1 MDIDKKLLI
10 RVTVAFLIPIVEI
23 TKQNIGKKLKNI
35 DYDLIKVEGSTKR
48 VKGYLPYDL
57 PIEFQEKL
65 KAKSYIWEV
74 KKDTNISIAN
84 FTQTYLLATPQKQ
97 RIAVLKCR
105 LIEFYLKRD
114 NSMSAMMWLNNV
126 IKNDLDFDELGMI
139 SQKQLF
145 DWLKKYQV
153 AKAKGTNVVEAFID
167 TRGAKK
173 GVKALTQEQQDT
185 AIRYF
190 LKANRPVMIE
200 VHRNMCHTFGDTM
213 SSYDVLNNFYKQW
226 KHKNPML
233 YEFSKSP
240 DSAKNKYLAAYGSQ
254 SEKAKYRNH
263 YWELDSTPA
272 DVICSDGKRYAV
284 MAAIDIDTRRVV
296 YHVSET
302 SSSYSISQLL
312 RKSILK
318 MGIPE
323 NVVIDNGKDYTSNH
337 FETVCL
343 NLGINM
349 VIVPPFSGECKPHVE
364 RVFGT
369 LSRELFEQIPG
380 FIGHNVAQRAEIQ
393 ARKSFADKIKSQE
406 KWRNEQSKKTDAE
419 KKAWRDAW
427 KLKKENLGLEL
438 TILLTAD
445 ELQMWVDNWS
455 DKIYEQ
461 RIHKGIK
468 TSPIKKWN
476 SQVAPVESIPDI
488 RMLDLLLGESVT
500 RRVGKKGIAYDGCQ
514 YAHLD
519 LIELTGQHVLVMAPA
534 DMGYILVYDEN
545 MQFVCIAEDLEHMG
559 VDRHVVRAGRKK
571 SLALMRNLDKIVKQ
585 AAEIGDVTIMDRI
598 KDVSG
603 EIEANTMSVMKH
615 TEAVDRLIQSNDQ
628 IVAKD
633 KEALEQSKRY
643 DFKQKDEEGKP
654 QKVLPS
660 GRPAFESLYERFVW
674 VLENDKWN
682 EKDEKLKVANNEIFI
697 MAKEEVDNRKVG

>member
-1 MDIDKKLLI
+1 MEFTSKQLQELIGISHVALVSGLKDIDYQL
-10 RVTVAFLIPIVEI
+10 R
-23 TKQNIGKKLKNI
+23 Q
-35 DYDLIKVEGSTKR
+35 IKGSTKK
-48 VKGYLPYDL
+48 VKHYKLEDL
-57 PIEFQEKL
+57 PQRYQDKL
-65 KAKSYIWEV
+65 KAQGIEIEV

-114 NSMSAMMWLNNV
+114 TSLNQDKWLKQT
-126 IKNDLDFDELGMI
+126 ISNDLDLDELGLV
-139 SQKQLF
+139 STKQLN

-153 AKAKGTNVVEAFID
+153 AKAKSTNVIEAFID

-173 GVKALTQEQQDT
+173 GVKALNIEQQDT

-190 LKANRPVMIE
+190 LKANRPVISE

-213 SSYDVLNNFYKQW
+213 PSYDVLNNFYSQW

-240 DSAKNKYLAAYGSQ
+240 DSAKNKYLAAYGSM

-272 DVICSDGKRYAV
+272 DVICSDGKRYAI

-296 YHVSET
+296 YHISET

-380 FIGHNVAQRAEIQ
+380 YIGHNVAQRAEIQ

-406 KWRNEQSKKTDAE
+406 KWRNEHSKKTDAE

-438 TILLTAD
+438 TILLSAD

-461 RIHKGIK
+461 RVHKGIK

-476 SQVAPVESIPDI
+476 SQVVPVQSIPDT

-571 SLALMRNLDKIVKQ
+571 SLALMRNLDKIVKSAQ
-585 AAEIGDVTIMDRI
+585 EIGDVTIMDRI
-598 KDVSG
+598 KDISG
-603 EIEANTMSVMKH
+603 EVEANTISVMKH
-615 TEAVDRLIQSNDQ
+615 TEAVDRLIKSNDK

-633 KEALEQSKRY
+633 KEQLEQSNRY
-643 DFKQKDEEGKP
+643 DFKQKDEDGKP
-654 QKVLPS
+654 TKVLAS
-660 GRPAFESLYERFVW
+660 GRPAFESLYERFIW

-682 EKDEKLKVANNEIFI
+682 EKDEKLKAANITIFK
-697 MAKEEVDNRKVG
+697 MAKKEVDSRKVG